1 MTGPEPRL
9 GCRKVARIQEREWAW
24 DGDSMVDTEAGS
36 IHFTRGWQRAIDLT
50 AKRLFAGHVIHD
62 DCPRRPPKIALCHRL
77 ESLQG
82 HGAIRR
88 GHAHIHNLWVVKLVD
103 ITRVQGRKPISLG
116 VVWECRDTHLL
127 PRRVPD
133 LQLDSFST
141 NLSKKVDLRADC
153 KWSHAWSR
161 RITHHHLRRC
171 HVAEAPPKTWGACVI
186 QN

>member
-1 MTGPEPRL
+1 MGSSARQATDKRVPAGCCVQGSPAWQGLSRDSGAARL
-9 GCRKVARIQEREWAW
+9 HESKRENGHVTAIRWW
-24 DGDSMVDTEAGS
+24 IEAGS
-36 IHFTRGWQRAIDLT
+36 IHFTRGWRRAIDLT

-88 GHAHIHNLWVVKLVD
+88 GHAHIHYLWVVQLAD

-133 LQLDSFST
+133 LQLDSFPT

-153 KWSHAWSR
+153 KWSHAWNPR
-161 RITHHHLRRC
+161 R
-171 HVAEAPPKTWGACVI
+171 
-186 QN
+186 